1 MKTSN
6 NTRNACILTVVLAM
20 GTEAAPAQTT
30 LTGTAGASDSWN
42 DLTNWDAG
50 VPSGSIDAIVGGGV
64 WAQVNNAATAA
75 YFGSLTLNVNSTLTM
90 AGATGSENAVWSVS
104 GITMNAGSEIQVNMN
119 VNVNFPAITL
129 LGDAKLSSLFGA
141 SDWQTDNYSA
151 ITGAHTLTLAHFNG
165 HTINLTAA
173 NGFSELIADTVD
185 RWNLHA
191 KVAGSLGTGNV
202 TINPRSDGRS
212 ASLYLDADDAM
223 VDTATLTLNGS
234 PGQGGF
240 SGNGSDY
247 VILNADDTIAA
258 LYVYGVQQPEG
269 AYTNSETWISG
280 SGTLTVANPVG
291 PIGTNYCGP
300 ANLNS
305 TGAPTVIS
313 AWGVTTVA
321 ANDVRLDVVSL
332 PLGTFGIFLTSQT
345 QGFIP
350 NPGSSQGNLCLGG
363 AIGFYSKNLVNSGS
377 SGQFSLQLDLTQTPT
392 PSGLVAV
399 QPGETWNFQAWY
411 RDKNRIKTSN
421 LADGISITFM

>member
-1 MKTSN
+1 M
-6 NTRNACILTVVLAM
+6 
-20 GTEAAPAQTT
+20 
-30 LTGTAGASDSWN
+30 
-42 DLTNWDAG
+42 
-50 VPSGSIDAIVGGGV
+50 
-64 WAQVNNAATAA
+64 
-75 YFGSLTLNVNSTLTM
+75 LTM
-90 AGATGSENAVWSVS
+90 AGATGSENAVWSAS
-104 GITMNAGSEIQVNMN
+104 GITMNAGSEIQVN
-119 VNVNFPAITL
+119 VSLGVNFPPITL

-141 SDWQTDNYSA
+141 SDWETDNYSV

-165 HTINLTAA
+165 HTVNLNAA

-191 KVAGSLGTGNV
+191 KVAGSLGIGNV

-212 ASLYLDADDAM
+212 ASLFLDADDAM
-223 VDTATLTLNGS
+223 ADSATLTLNGS

-247 VILNADDTIAA
+247 VILNANDTIAA
-258 LYVYGVQQPEG
+258 LYVYGVAQPEG
-269 AYTNSETWISG
+269 TYTSTETWISG

-305 TGAPTVIS
+305 TGVSAVIS
-313 AWGVTTVA
+313 AWGVTNVA
-321 ANDVRLDVVSL
+321 ANDVRLDVVGL
-332 PLGTFGIFLTSQT
+332 PLGKYGMFVTSQT
-345 QGFIP
+345 QGFVP

-377 SGQFSLQLDLTQTPT
+377 SGQFSLLLDLTQTPT
-392 PSGLVAV
+392 PSGLVAI

-411 RDKNRIKTSN
+411 RDKNPTRTSN
-421 LADGISITFM
+421 LTDGISITFM